1 MWDELRGPLIELG
14 RDLLRASIL
23 LAEAIIILAIGYRL
37 SRVGQHRIEFTLSRR
52 AYGANGAVLLGR
64 LTAVG
69 IMIVALL
76 IVLGR
81 FGANWTG
88 LLAVVSAGTVA
99 IGLALQDVL
108 KNFVAGV
115 YLLLERPFL
124 VGDAIRVK
132 DVEGTVHGID
142 IRATVIRNL
151 RGELVL
157 VPNATVFTE
166 TLTNRSR
173 SGTRR
178 LDLTISDASLSAS
191 ELLSV
196 LRTAFDAHEFVHSPV
211 PSPIITQSDP
221 DGLKV
226 AWSLL
231 YVGDNEGPNKVLT
244 RLHELLPAATIRVD
258 GA

>member
-1 MWDELRGPLIELG
+1 MWDDLRGPLLELG
-14 RDLLRASIL
+14 RDLLHAAIL
-23 LAEAIIILAIGYRL
+23 FVEAALILIIAYRL
-37 SRVGQHRIEFTLSRR
+37 GRVGQNRIEVALSRR
-52 AYGANGAVLLGR
+52 AYGANGAVLIGR
-64 LTAVG
+64 LTAVA

-157 VPNATVFTE
+157 VPNATIFTE

-178 LDLTISDASLSAS
+178 LDLTISESSLSAP
-191 ELLSV
+191 ELLTV
-196 LRTAFDAHEFVHSPV
+196 LSTAFDGHEYVQTPV
-211 PSPIITQSDP
+211 PLPIITQSDP
-221 DGLKV
+221 EGLQL

-231 YVGDNEGPNKVLT
+231 YVGDKEGPNKVLT
-244 RLHELLPAATIRVD
+244 TLHKLLPRATIRVD
-258 GA
+258 GV